1 MLLLWSAVLLGFS
14 RVSDADFSPPQFNI
28 SLDQPPEERWL
39 PLTKHFDGAFM
50 RKAAAQVIDST
61 VPKWVHRAVEPI
73 AAALEEFFPQ
83 PYAGEIRGV
92 ATGFGLS
99 IGDVVLLNFAYET
112 TAFCT
117 SIVSQDTKGNIYHGR
132 NLDYE
137 HDDILRN
144 ITVDVQF
151 IRNGQ
156 VAYKGTTFVGLVGL
170 WTGQSS
176 NKFTI
181 SGDER
186 AQGYWWENAFAAFV
200 RKNTPVSWLMRN
212 TLEEAVDFEDA
223 VMKLAKIPII
233 ADVYYIVAGARPNQ
247 GVVVT
252 RNREGPADIWPL
264 DPVNGRWYQVETNY
278 DHWTTPPPF
287 DDRRTPAI
295 KALNA
300 TGQENINLDTLF
312 KVITFFISMKAAVLI
327 QRWYRQYVA
336 RMEVRRRCTW
346 TIFQSIEYAGEQDQI
361 KLQNFFTYLMDHFT
375 PTNSN
380 QRDLIAHIFTEDE
393 IYKETE
399 LEKYFDHESIELPE
413 SYTGPHIDFPLTAA
427 HAAALVEAFRHKQ
440 NGLPSVEK
448 PYIFNGDYVDRGKNS
463 IEILLILFAFLLVY
477 PNEVHMNRGNH
488 EDYIVN
494 LRYGFTKEVM
504 QKYKIVDILWSDP
517 MHQEGCVP
525 NAVRG
530 GGCYYGP
537 DVTEKVL
544 SRHNIQLLIRSH
556 ECKQD
561 GYEFCHNRKVLTIF
575 SASNYYELGSN
586 RGAYVKLGPDLIPHL
601 VQYQVSRTTRKL
613 TMKQRVSRVE
623 RSALRALREQLF
635 SHKSD
640 LISAF
645 EKYDKNKTG
654 RISLNDW
661 ATVVESVLHLGLPWR
676 VLRSQLVQSAPEG
689 LLEYHAWFDDLAI
702 EQPTT
707 EHVHQSLLETLYR
720 NRSNLE
726 TIFRIIDSDNSGL
739 VSFEEFCQ
747 TWKLLSSHLNM
758 EISNEAISDLAR
770 SIDFNKDGSIDINEF
785 LEAFRLVD
793 KIHYTEREG
802 SLLLTTPGDLL

>member
-1 MLLLWSAVLLGFS
+1 
-14 RVSDADFSPPQFNI
+14 
-28 SLDQPPEERWL
+28 
-39 PLTKHFDGAFM
+39 
-50 RKAAAQVIDST
+50 
-61 VPKWVHRAVEPI
+61 
-73 AAALEEFFPQ
+73 
-83 PYAGEIRGV
+83 
-92 ATGFGLS
+92 
-99 IGDVVLLNFAYET
+99 
-112 TAFCT
+112 
-117 SIVSQDTKGNIYHGR
+117 
-132 NLDYE
+132 
-137 HDDILRN
+137 
-144 ITVDVQF
+144 
-151 IRNGQ
+151 
-156 VAYKGTTFVGLVGL
+156 
-170 WTGQSS
+170 
-176 NKFTI
+176 
-181 SGDER
+181 
-186 AQGYWWENAFAAFV
+186 
-200 RKNTPVSWLMRN
+200 
-212 TLEEAVDFEDA
+212 
-223 VMKLAKIPII
+223 
-233 ADVYYIVAGARPNQ
+233 
-247 GVVVT
+247 
-252 RNREGPADIWPL
+252 
-264 DPVNGRWYQVETNY
+264 
-278 DHWTTPPPF
+278 
-287 DDRRTPAI
+287 
-295 KALNA
+295 
-300 TGQENINLDTLF
+300 
-312 KVITFFISMKAAVLI
+312 MKAAVLI

-375 PTNSN
+375 PTNSK
-380 QRDLIAHIFTEDE
+380 QRDLISHIFTEDE
-393 IYKETE
+393 VYKQTE
-399 LEKYFDHESIELPE
+399 LEKYCDHETIELPE

-440 NGLPSVEK
+440 QLHARYVLQLLHETLKHLKLLPNINRVSTCFCEEITICGDLHGQLDDLLLIFYKNGLPSVEK

-477 PNEVHMNRGNH
+477 PNEVHLNRGNH

-494 LRYGFTKEVM
+494 LRYGFTKDVM
-504 QKYKIVDILWSDP
+504 QKYKVHGRKIHKLLQIVFSWMPLATVIDQKVLITHGGISDTTDLDIIAKVDRHKYVSVLRPPKKKKRHNMTEALSIRGGRMSEGNIQTTSMDSRLSLKSLSLSSTPCYSPGTRKRSPHSISRKVRRSVEEELEKCRRQVGFSTPYENGKFSLSFSESDSESFEVCESDNAEWKQIVDILWSDP

-530 GGCYYGP
+530 RGCYYGP

-544 SRHNIQLLIRSH
+544 SRHNLQLLIRSH

-561 GYEFCHNRKVLTIF
+561 GYEFCHNRKVLTVF

-654 RISLNDW
+654 RIPLNDW
-661 ATVVESVLHLGLPWR
+661 ATVVESVLQLGLPWR

-689 LLEYHAWFDDLAI
+689 LLQYHAWFHDLAI
-702 EQPTT
+702 EQPTA

-802 SLLLTTPGDLL
+802 SLLLTTPGALL

>member
-1 MLLLWSAVLLGFS
+1 
-14 RVSDADFSPPQFNI
+14 
-28 SLDQPPEERWL
+28 
-39 PLTKHFDGAFM
+39 
-50 RKAAAQVIDST
+50 
-61 VPKWVHRAVEPI
+61 
-73 AAALEEFFPQ
+73 
-83 PYAGEIRGV
+83 
-92 ATGFGLS
+92 
-99 IGDVVLLNFAYET
+99 
-112 TAFCT
+112 
-117 SIVSQDTKGNIYHGR
+117 
-132 NLDYE
+132 
-137 HDDILRN
+137 
-144 ITVDVQF
+144 
-151 IRNGQ
+151 
-156 VAYKGTTFVGLVGL
+156 
-170 WTGQSS
+170 
-176 NKFTI
+176 
-181 SGDER
+181 
-186 AQGYWWENAFAAFV
+186 
-200 RKNTPVSWLMRN
+200 
-212 TLEEAVDFEDA
+212 
-223 VMKLAKIPII
+223 
-233 ADVYYIVAGARPNQ
+233 
-247 GVVVT
+247 
-252 RNREGPADIWPL
+252 
-264 DPVNGRWYQVETNY
+264 
-278 DHWTTPPPF
+278 
-287 DDRRTPAI
+287 
-295 KALNA
+295 
-300 TGQENINLDTLF
+300 
-312 KVITFFISMKAAVLI
+312 MKAAVLI

-380 QRDLIAHIFTEDE
+380 QRDLISHIFTEDE
-393 IYKETE
+393 VYQETE

-413 SYTGPHIDFPLTAA
+413 PYTGPHIDFPLTAA

-504 QKYKIVDILWSDP
+504 QKYKYVSVLRPPKKKKRHNMSEALSIRGGRTSEGDIQTTNMDSRPSLRRLSLTSTPCYSPGTRKRSPHDISRKVRRSVEEELEKCRRQVGFSEPYEDGKFSLSFSESDSESFEVCESDNAEWKQIVDILWSDPMHQEGCVPNAVRGGGCYYGPDVTEKVLSRHNIQLLIRSHECKQDGYEFCHNRKAVSDYDITTWRNRYGRVSLEGRKITDEDEVWTGARKWLVRLNVDPLGTGGVRHIPNSIVLGPNRGLIVDILWSDP

-654 RISLNDW
+654 
-661 ATVVESVLHLGLPWR
+661 
-676 VLRSQLVQSAPEG
+676 
-689 LLEYHAWFDDLAI
+689 
-702 EQPTT
+702 
-707 EHVHQSLLETLYR
+707 
-720 NRSNLE
+720 
-726 TIFRIIDSDNSGL
+726 L

-802 SLLLTTPGDLL
+802 SLLLTTPGALL

>member
-1 MLLLWSAVLLGFS
+1 A
-14 RVSDADFSPPQFNI
+14 
-28 SLDQPPEERWL
+28 
-39 PLTKHFDGAFM
+39 
-50 RKAAAQVIDST
+50 
-61 VPKWVHRAVEPI
+61 
-73 AAALEEFFPQ
+73 
-83 PYAGEIRGV
+83 
-92 ATGFGLS
+92 
-99 IGDVVLLNFAYET
+99 
-112 TAFCT
+112 
-117 SIVSQDTKGNIYHGR
+117 
-132 NLDYE
+132 
-137 HDDILRN
+137 
-144 ITVDVQF
+144 
-151 IRNGQ
+151 
-156 VAYKGTTFVGLVGL
+156 
-170 WTGQSS
+170 
-176 NKFTI
+176 
-181 SGDER
+181 
-186 AQGYWWENAFAAFV
+186 
-200 RKNTPVSWLMRN
+200 
-212 TLEEAVDFEDA
+212 
-223 VMKLAKIPII
+223 
-233 ADVYYIVAGARPNQ
+233 
-247 GVVVT
+247 
-252 RNREGPADIWPL
+252 
-264 DPVNGRWYQVETNY
+264 
-278 DHWTTPPPF
+278 
-287 DDRRTPAI
+287 
-295 KALNA
+295 
-300 TGQENINLDTLF
+300 
-312 KVITFFISMKAAVLI
+312 MKAAVLI

-380 QRDLIAHIFTEDE
+380 QRDLISHIFTEDE
-393 IYKETE
+393 VYKQTE
-399 LEKYFDHESIELPE
+399 LEYYCDHETIELPE
-413 SYTGPHIDFPLTAA
+413 SYAGPHIDFPLTAA

-440 NGLPSVEK
+440 QLHARYVLQLLHETLKHLKLLPNINRVSTCFCEEITICGDLHGQLDDLLLIFYKNGLPSVEK
-448 PYIFNGDYVDRGKNS
+448 LYIFNGDYVDRGKDS

-504 QKYKIVDILWSDP
+504 QKYKMHGRKIHKLLQIVFSWMPLATVIDQKVLITHGGISDTTDLDIIAKVDRHKVLVFIDASNSFFTGECPRREARTTSQGRCVALWKRSWRSVAGKWASPNHMKMASSPCPFPNQTRNPSMSVNLITLNGSRNPILYLRKVCWPRLKIVDILWSDP

-544 SRHNIQLLIRSH
+544 SRHNLQLLIRSH

-654 RISLNDW
+654 RIPLNDW
-661 ATVVESVLHLGLPWR
+661 ATVVESVLQLGLPWR

-689 LLEYHAWFDDLAI
+689 LLEYHAWFHDLAI
-702 EQPTT
+702 EQPTA

-793 KIHYTEREG
+793 KIHYTERE
-802 SLLLTTPGDLL
+802 